1 MELEEKKYD
10 ALSNKKTLASEYKNM
25 EQDREPY
32 LTKAKEAARYTI
44 PSLLKDKHN
53 GSQVQTYEQPNQ
65 SIGADGVNNLA
76 AKVTLAMLPP
86 NQPFFKFHI
95 DAADLKKIA
104 TEAGQN
110 PDTFETEVNRG
121 LAMTEQLLVD
131 FNEKNGDRICLGEAM
146 KHLYI
151 AGNVFLVHVPKIGLK
166 YYPLNRFVVR
176 RDYCG
181 NVLKAIT
188 TETIGFY
195 ALPKEIQGAVLEQLK
210 IKEKTEE
217 VKKLEEK
224 ELTLYTCYR
233 RRDKH
238 WITYQEVEG
247 IEIPR
252 SEGKYPE
259 EACPFMAL
267 RYTRID
273 GESYGRGLIEEY
285 IGDISYLDVLSKS
298 IKEASLAA
306 AKCIALVNPQGQTNI
321 KQLAKTKNGGFC
333 AGKADDVTMLQANK
347 YYDLKTAKEEKDGLE
362 RRLNRIFIMKAA
374 IQRDAE
380 RVTAEEIREMARDL
394 EEALGNHYSIMSKEF
409 QLAYIRIGF
418 FHLRKEKKNQ
428 LPDLIR
434 DKSVK
439 LTVTTGLEALGRGSD
454 LNKLTMFGQTMMQFA
469 QMAQA
474 TGMKMDVIAQ
484 KVAAS
489 LNLDITGLMPS
500 QEEIAA
506 QNEQAQTNEVM
517 NKIAPN
523 LINKASDMAMQ
534 SKEQEFSQQQEL

>member
-1 MELEEKKYD
+1 MEIKENDIESPK
-10 ALSNKKTLASEYKNM
+10 KKTVASEYRRL

-32 LTKAKEAARYTI
+32 LTKAKEAARYTL
-44 PSLLKDKHN
+44 PSLLKDQNN
-53 GSQVQTYEQPNQ
+53 GKQVQTYEQPNQ
-65 SIGADGVNNLA
+65 SVGADGVNNLA

-95 DAADLKKIA
+95 DAADLKRIA
-104 TEAGQN
+104 TEGGQD
-110 PDTFETEVNRG
+110 PDNFEAEVTRG

-131 FNEKNGDRICLGEAM
+131 YNEGNGDRICLGEAM
-146 KHLYI
+146 KHLYV
-151 AGNVFLVHVPKIGLK
+151 AGNVMLVHTPKIGLK
-166 YYPLNRFVVR
+166 YYPLNRYVVR

-195 ALPKEIQGAVLEQLK
+195 ALPKEIREAVLEQLK

-217 VKKLEEK
+217 IKNLEEK
-224 ELTLYTCYR
+224 ELTLYTVYQR
-233 RRDKH
+233 KERH

-247 IEIPR
+247 IEVPR
-252 SEGKYPE
+252 TEGKYPL

-285 IGDISYLDVLSKS
+285 IGDISYLDVLSRA

-306 AKCIALVNPQGQTNI
+306 SKCIALVNPNGQTNI
-321 KQLAKTKNGGFC
+321 KALQKTKNGGFC
-333 AGKADDVTMLQANK
+333 SGKADDVTMLQANK
-347 YYDLKTAKEEKDGLE
+347 YYDLKTAREEKDTLE
-362 RRLNRIFIMKAA
+362 RRLYRVFLLAQA
-374 IQRDAE
+374 VQRDSE
-380 RVTAEEIREMARDL
+380 RTTATEIQYMIRDL

-409 QLAYIRIGF
+409 QKAYIKIGF
-418 FHLRKEKKNQ
+418 YHLRKEKKNQ
-428 LPDLIR
+428 IPDLIR
-434 DKSVK
+434 DESVK

-454 LNKLTMFGQTMMQFA
+454 LNKLTMFGQTLAQFA
-469 QMAQA
+469 QIAQA
-474 TGMKMDVIAQ
+474 TGMKMDVIAN
-484 KVAAS
+484 KVANS
-489 LNLDITGLMPS
+489 LNLDITGLMPT

-506 QNEQAQTNEVM
+506 QNEQAANNEMM

-534 SKEQEFSQQQEL
+534 SKQLEATQQQV